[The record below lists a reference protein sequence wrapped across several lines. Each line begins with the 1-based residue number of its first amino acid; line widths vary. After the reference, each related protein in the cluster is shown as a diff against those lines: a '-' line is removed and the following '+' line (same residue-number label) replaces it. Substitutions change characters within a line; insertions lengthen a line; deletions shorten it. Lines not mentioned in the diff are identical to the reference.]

1 MFIKYFNISYSNF
14 VNNYLVNDINITS
27 HIMIFEKI
35 NIKLNYIKTK
45 IIEENNYYIYLLNN
59 TKEIGITS
67 KETLLNLYPL
77 LFLKINDS
85 FHELLEKGINEEIGN
100 FFIKNK
106 KIFFDNFIDFINQNK
121 NNHFKE
127 IHKLNDYFPD
137 IIKDREFN
145 KTLQNISSNLLYDNI
160 ISQIKKTSYNML
172 NQKMTDLKNLLFYLE
187 NQIKEELDK
196 IIVLNYKDDMIPILN
211 ENNKYLELLMNKTK
225 NLIL

>member
-1 MFIKYFNISYSNF
+1 
-14 VNNYLVNDINITS
+14 
-27 HIMIFEKI
+27 MIFEKI

-67 KETLLNLYPL
+67 KETLLNLYPS

-100 FFIKNK
+100 FFSNNK
-106 KIFFDNFIDFINQNK
+106 KIFFNNFIDFISQNK

-196 IIVLNYKDDMIPILN
+196 IIILNYSDDMIPILN
-211 ENNKYLELLMNKTK
+211 ENNKYLELVNEQNKK
-225 NLIL
+225 FNFIIDNEPFIILENFTSFYF